1 MKVDKG
7 FTSLSAE
14 KYLFYG
20 VSVMLKEQKLH
31 EKHEHF
37 SDAEISREEDD
48 FIRTYTERKGGAY
61 KILALL
67 YKAHIWKLLLSAFF
81 YAIKVSPTWI
91 LPIITANLINI
102 AVERPENI
110 VTPIVINLSV
120 AAISLLLNIPFH
132 MLHVKYFSIAR
143 RNVEAGLRGAMIRKL
158 QQLSISFHKEM
169 QSGRIQSKVMRD
181 VEAVEALSSQI
192 FNTVLNVLLNMT
204 VTVAVVITKNPL
216 VFLIFL
222 VTIPVAVITMLPF
235 KKSMRKEN
243 HLFRKEMETTS
254 SKVMDMV
261 ELVPI
266 TRAHAL
272 ENDEINKLTG
282 QVTEVA
288 KRGYKLDLVQS
299 LFGSVSWVIFS
310 LFQVICLI
318 CSVVLALLGEIEIGD
333 ISLYQTYFTSL
344 VAQISGIVSLLPIIT
359 KGTESIHSI
368 GEILS
373 SYDVEDYKGKE
384 KLKALKGEYEFK
396 DIKFHYADDDRLVLK
411 GLNMKINPGETI
423 AFVGE
428 SGSGKT
434 TIINMAIGF
443 YRPTVGEMYIDGKK
457 ASELDMRSY
466 RQHIAIVPQNTIL
479 FSGTIRDN
487 ITYGRTNV
495 SEAEVM
501 AAVEAANLRHVIAK
515 LPDGLDTNIGE
526 HGDKL
531 SGGQRQRISI
541 ARAIIR
547 KPDVIIFDEATSALD
562 TVSEAEI
569 QNAINNLTKDK
580 TTFIVAHRLSTIRN
594 ADKIAVMRDG
604 KCVEFGTYDELMKKK
619 GEFYTYKT
627 MQS

>member
-1 MKVDKG
+1 
-7 FTSLSAE
+7 
-14 KYLFYG
+14 
-20 VSVMLKEQKLH
+20 MLKEQKLH

-67 YKAHIWKLLLSAFF
+67 YKAHIWKLLRSAFF

-91 LPIITANLINI
+91 LPIITANLINV

-110 VTPIVINLSV
+110 VAPIVINLSV
-120 AAISLLLNIPFH
+120 AAVSLLLNIPFH

-192 FNTVLNVLLNMT
+192 FNTTLDVLLNMS
-204 VTVAVVITKNPL
+204 VTVAVVISKNYI

-222 VTIPVAVITMLPF
+222 ITIPIAVLTMLPF

-243 HLFRKEMETTS
+243 HLFRKEIESTS

-272 ENDEINKLTG
+272 ENDEINKLTD
-282 QVTEVA
+282 QVTAVA
-288 KRGYKLDLVQS
+288 KRGYKLDLIQS
-299 LFGSVSWVIFS
+299 LFGSANWVIFS
-310 LFQVICLI
+310 LFQVICLAS
-318 CSVVLALLGEIEIGD
+318 SVILALYGEIEIGD
-333 ISLYQTYFTSL
+333 ISLYQTYFTAL
-344 VAQISGIVSLLPIIT
+344 VTKVSGIVALLPIIT

-373 SYDVEDYKGKE
+373 SYDVEDYTGKE
-384 KLKALKGEYEFK
+384 KFKDLKGEYEFK
-396 DIKFHYADDDRLVLK
+396 DIKFHYADDNRLVLK
-411 GLNMKINPGETI
+411 GLNLKIKKGETI

-428 SGSGKT
+428 SGAGKT
-434 TIINMAIGF
+434 TVINMVIGF
-443 YRPTVGEMYIDGKK
+443 YRPTEGEIYIDGKK
-457 ASELDMRSY
+457 ASDLDMHSY
-466 RQHIAIVPQNTIL
+466 RQHIAVVPQNTIL

-487 ITYGRTNV
+487 ITYGITNV
-495 SEAEVM
+495 SEEEVV
-501 AAVEAANLRHVIAK
+501 AAIEAANLKQVIDK
-515 LPDGLDTNIGE
+515 LPNGIDTNIGE

-569 QNAINNLTKDK
+569 QNAINNLTRGK

-619 GEFYTYKT
+619 GEFYIYKT

>member
-1 MKVDKG
+1 
-7 FTSLSAE
+7 
-14 KYLFYG
+14 
-20 VSVMLKEQKLH
+20 MLKENTRQ
-31 EKHEHF
+31 EKHSHF
-37 SDAEISREEDD
+37 SDSKIAREENE
-48 FIRTYTERKGGAY
+48 FIKTYTERKGGAF

-67 YKAHIWKLLLSAFF
+67 YKTHIWKLLLSAIF

-102 AVERPENI
+102 AVEQPPNTANL
-110 VTPIVINLSV
+110 VTYNLI
-120 AAISLLLNIPFH
+120 AAVVVLALNIPFH

-192 FNTVLNVLLNMT
+192 FNTALDVLLSMS
-204 VTVAVVITKNPL
+204 VTIAVVISKSII
-216 VFLIFL
+216 VFFIFL
-222 VTIPVAVITMLPF
+222 VTIPLSVFLMLPF
-235 KKSMRKEN
+235 RKKMRTN
-243 HLFRKEMETTS
+243 NRLFRQEIEATS

-266 TRAHAL
+266 TRAHGL
-272 ENDEINKLTG
+272 EEEEVEKLTG
-282 QVTEVA
+282 QVTSVA
-288 KRGYKLDLVQS
+288 KQGYRLDMIQS
-299 LFGSVSWVIFS
+299 LFGSVHWVVFS
-310 LFQVICLI
+310 LFQVVCLAF
-318 CSVVLALLGEIEIGD
+318 SVILAINGEIGIGD

-344 VAQISGIVSLLPIIT
+344 VGKVAGIVSLLPIIT

-384 KLKALKGEYEFK
+384 KLKELRGEYEFK
-396 DIKFHYADDDRLVLK
+396 DIYFHYADDNRMVLK
-411 GLNMKINPGETI
+411 GLNLKINQGETI
-423 AFVGE
+423 ALVGE

-434 TIINMAIGF
+434 TIVNMAIGF
-443 YRPTVGEMYIDGKK
+443 FKATEGTLYIDGKD
-457 ASELDMRSY
+457 SSTLDLQSY
-466 RQHIAIVPQNTIL
+466 RQHIAVVPQNTIL

-487 ITYGRTNV
+487 ITYGKTGV
-495 SEAEVM
+495 SEKEIM
-501 AAVEAANLRHVIAK
+501 KAVKAANLKSVVEK
-515 LPDGLDTNIGE
+515 LPNGLDTSIGE

-547 KPDVIIFDEATSALD
+547 NPDVIIFDEATSALD

-569 QNAINNLTKDK
+569 QNAINNLTKNK

-604 KCVEFGTYDELMKKK
+604 KCVEFGTYKELMKKK

>member
-1 MKVDKG
+1 MIK
-7 FTSLSAE
+7 FIR
-14 KYLFYG
+14 FG
-20 VSVMLKEQKLH
+20 VIFMLNKNKEH
-31 EKHEHF
+31 EKHSHF
-37 SDAEISREEDD
+37 SDAEIVREEND
-48 FIRTYTERKGGAY
+48 FIKTYTEKKRGAF
-61 KILALL
+61 KILMKL
-67 YKAHIWKLLLSAFF
+67 YRTHKWKLLLSALF
-81 YAIKVSPTWI
+81 YAIKVSPTWV

-102 AVERPENI
+102 AVAQPADALTQI
-110 VTPIVINLSV
+110 IINV
-120 AAISLLLNIPFH
+120 AVAVGVLLLNIPFH

-169 QSGRIQSKVMRD
+169 QSGKIQSKVMRD

-192 FNTVLNVLLNMT
+192 FNTALDVLLSMS
-204 VTVAVVITKNPL
+204 VTIAVVVSKNII

-222 VTIPVAVITMLPF
+222 VTIPVAVLTMLPF

-243 HLFRKEMETTS
+243 HLFRQEMESTS

-272 ENDEINKLTG
+272 ENDEIEKLTG
-282 QVTEVA
+282 QVTNVA
-288 KRGYKLDLVQS
+288 KRGYKLDMIQS
-299 LFGSVSWVIFS
+299 LFGSVSWVIFNV
-310 LFQVICLI
+310 FQILCLV
-318 CSVVLALLGEIEIGD
+318 CSIILAVNGEIEVGD
-333 ISLYQTYFTSL
+333 VSLYQTYFTSL
-344 VAQISGIVSLLPIIT
+344 VAKVSGIVALLPIIT
-359 KGTESIHSI
+359 KGTESVHSI

-373 SYDVEDYKGKE
+373 SFDVEDYKGKQ
-384 KLKALKGEYEFK
+384 KMTALRGEYEFK
-396 DIKFHYADDDRLVLK
+396 NICFHYADDDRKVLNN
-411 GLNMKINPGETI
+411 LNLKINPGETI
-423 AFVGE
+423 ALVGE

-443 YRPTVGEMYIDGKK
+443 FRPTEGDMFIDGKNSK
-457 ASELDMRSY
+457 DLDLQSY
-466 RQHIAIVPQNTIL
+466 RKHIAVVPQNTIL

-495 SEAEVM
+495 SDEEVM
-501 AAVEAANLRHVIAK
+501 AAVEAANLRHVISK
-515 LPDGLDTNIGE
+515 LPDGLNTSIGE

-604 KCVEFGTYDELMKKK
+604 RCVEFGTYNELMDKK